1 MTWFRVRQWVADS
14 LWVVPLVCGVAGW
27 ALSVGLIELDEATP
41 SIAALDFTSATATQ
55 LLAAFAGAAV
65 AFTGF
70 AFSVLLLVV
79 QLASSQL
86 SPRATRLA
94 YRSRLSK
101 ISLGLWVGTLAYSVS
116 VLESVT
122 GGFVPQISVA
132 GAGILVFVSVVV
144 FLLLIGRTSR
154 ILRPGPMAELCV
166 AEGRKTIAR
175 MHPAPF
181 DEADPAA
188 APEVDGPESV
198 IRHEGRGGVIVSMDL
213 AGLVREAARAEC
225 LLVASPCVG
234 DYVAPGNVLFRARG
248 GEPDPGRVRRA
259 VIVGAERS
267 FELDPLLPLRILA
280 DISIRALSPAV
291 NDPTSSVQALK
302 RIHDLLSDLAG
313 RRLGPWS
320 PRGPRG
326 RVRLVMRGPSW
337 EQYLAIGLAETI
349 RYGAGSPQV
358 ARALREVLLTL
369 RAEVP
374 EARRAAVEA
383 RLALLDEAVARE
395 YPGPLSRAE
404 ALVPGPPGLRA
415 LASRHPPRPLTA
427 PLPTGGPSRR
437 PVAARAGSRSCRMSR
452 ASERRE
458 SARRRTF
465 GGDRGVL
472 VVNTMT
478 P

>member
-1 MTWFRVRQWVADS
+1 MSAGGVPTIARGD
-14 LWVVPLVCGVAGW
+14 VVPGAPLGGRQPVGHPARLRGRGLGALGW
-27 ALSVGLIELDEATP
+27 LIELDDATP
-41 SIAALDFTSATATQ
+41 SIEALDFTSSTATQ
-55 LLAAFAGAAV
+55 LLAALAGAAV

-94 YRSRLSK
+94 YRSLLSK

-122 GGFVPQISVA
+122 GSYVPQLSVA
-132 GAGILVFVSVVV
+132 GAGILVFISVVV

-154 ILRPGPMAELCV
+154 ILRPAPMSELCAV
-166 AEGRKTIAR
+166 EGRKTIAR
-175 MHPAPF
+175 VHPEPYGEAPALART
-181 DEADPAA
+181 EAD
-188 APEVDGPESV
+188 GPVAV
-198 IRHEGRGGVIVSMDL
+198 IRHEGRGGVIVSIDV

-225 LLVASPCVG
+225 LLVAAPCVG
-234 DYVAPGNVLFRARG
+234 DYVAPGNLLFTARG
-248 GEPDPGRVRRA
+248 GAPDPERVRRA

-291 NDPTSSVQALK
+291 NDPTTSVQSLK
-302 RIHDLLSDLAG
+302 RIHELLGDLSG

-326 RVRLVMRGPSW
+326 RVRLILHGPDW
-337 EQYLAIGLAETI
+337 EDYLAIGLAETI

-358 ARALREVLLTL
+358 ARALRSILLNL
-369 RAEVP
+369 RETVP
-374 EARRAAVEA
+374 EARRPAVEA
-383 RLALLDEAVARE
+383 RLDELDEAVARE
-395 YPGPLSRAE
+395 YAGPLARAE
-404 ALVPGPPGLRA
+404 ALVPDRQGF
-415 LASRHPPRPLTA
+415 
-427 PLPTGGPSRR
+427 GPSPRDIR
-437 PVAARAGSRSCRMSR
+437 HDPSQSG
-452 ASERRE
+452 
-458 SARRRTF
+458 
-465 GGDRGVL
+465 
-472 VVNTMT
+472 